1 MCIHVL
7 IYKYRYRYIEKKRG
21 TMEIRVGSFVGAIKA
36 GEKAPVSARQEWQT
50 APTSQ
55 HAAPIPPLQIGD
67 AKLHRHQ
74 SNRVLLLVRFVP
86 IPYTLFAVF
95 SYFIFH
101 NEFRI
106 TQDPR

>member
-1 MCIHVL
+1 
-7 IYKYRYRYIEKKRG
+7 
-21 TMEIRVGSFVGAIKA
+21 MEIRVGSFVGAIKA

-74 SNRVLLLVRFVP
+74 SNRVLLLGDLSTAKNFFNQRRERHAGERKPASVVSEDRG
-86 IPYTLFAVF
+86 Y
-95 SYFIFH
+95 
-101 NEFRI
+101 
-106 TQDPR
+106 